1 MVIIKNNCLPV
12 KGYAAITIMFLI
24 FIRKEWWLDANRYER
39 AQTCKHENWHVM
51 QWSHVTLVSCIL
63 FSVANIWMNI
73 AWSWMFASVLVYYLI
88 YALSYLFNIV
98 RYRSHSKAYHNIIF
112 EKHAFNHVAECQ
124 GGVMVS
130 ISLNEKWCSSIIE
143 CANHEKIVSDLK
155 KALESARKTESD
167 LRKQLKMAEANIDGF
182 SKNLDEANKQI
193 DGLKAEL
200 TLWQNTAAELQAKI
214 DELTKPA
221 PEPEPDPDPENPND
235 HECSDD
241 CEIGEAI
248 VGDNL
253 RVH

>member
-1 MVIIKNNCLPV
+1 MVIIKNNVLPI

-39 AQTCKHENWHVM
+39 AQACKHENWHVM

-63 FSVANIWMNI
+63 FSIANVWLNLP
-73 AWSWMFASVLVYYLI
+73 WSWMFASVLVYYLI
-88 YALSYLFNIV
+88 YVLSYLFNII
-98 RYRSHSKAYHNIIF
+98 RYRNHSKAYHNIVF
-112 EKHAFNHVAECQ
+112 EKPAYKHDAKCQ
-124 GGVMVS
+124 CGGMVCNY
-130 ISLNEKWCSSIIE
+130 LNEKWCSSIIE

-167 LRKQLKMAEANIDGF
+167 LRKQLKIAEANIDSF

-241 CEIGEAI
+241 CEIGEAM

>member
-1 MVIIKNNCLPV
+1 MVIIKNNVLPV

-24 FIRKEWWLDANRYER
+24 FIRKEWWLDANKYER
-39 AQTCKHENWHVM
+39 AQACKHENWHVM

-63 FSVANIWMNI
+63 FSIANVWLNLP
-73 AWSWMFASVLVYYLI
+73 WSWMFASVLVYYLI
-88 YALSYLFNIV
+88 YVLSYLFNII
-98 RYRSHSKAYHNIIF
+98 RYRNHSKAYHNIVF
-112 EKHAFNHVAECQ
+112 EKPAYKHDANCQ
-124 GGVMVS
+124 CGGMVCNY
-130 ISLNEKWCSSIIE
+130 LNEKWCSSIIE
-143 CANHEKIVSDLK
+143 CANHKKIVADLK

-167 LRKQLKMAEANIDGF
+167 LRKQLKIAEANIDGF
-182 SKNLDEANKQI
+182 SKNLDDANSQI

-214 DELTKPA
+214 DELTKP
-221 PEPEPDPDPENPND
+221 EPEPDPENPND

-241 CEIGEAI
+241 CEIGEAM

>member
-1 MVIIKNNCLPV
+1 MVIIKNNVLPV

-39 AQTCKHENWHVM
+39 AETCKHENWHVM

-88 YALSYLFNIV
+88 YVLSYLFNII
-98 RYRSHSKAYHNIIF
+98 RYRNHSKAYHNIVF
-112 EKHAFNHVAECQ
+112 EKPAYKHDAKCQ
-124 GGVMVS
+124 CGGMVCS
-130 ISLNEKWCSSIIE
+130 YLNEKWCSSIIE

-167 LRKQLKMAEANIDGF
+167 LRKQLKYAEANIEGF
-182 SKNLDEANKQI
+182 SKNLDAANSQI
-193 DGLKAEL
+193 DVLKADIVKYQLKVE
-200 TLWQNTAAELQAKI
+200 ELQAKI

-221 PEPEPDPDPENPND
+221 PEPEPEPEPEKPND
-235 HECSDD
+235 HDCSDD
-241 CEIGEAI
+241 CEIGEAA

>member
-1 MVIIKNNCLPV
+1 MVIIKNNVLPV
-12 KGYAAITIMFLI
+12 KDYAAITIMFLI

-39 AQTCKHENWHVM
+39 AETCKHENWHVM

-88 YALSYLFNIV
+88 YVLSYLFNII
-98 RYRSHSKAYHNIIF
+98 RYRNHSKAYHNIVF
-112 EKHAFNHVAECQ
+112 EKPAYKHDAKCQ
-124 GGVMVS
+124 CGGMVCS
-130 ISLNEKWCSSIIE
+130 YLNEKWCSSIIE

-167 LRKQLKMAEANIDGF
+167 LRKQLKYAEANIEGF
-182 SKNLDEANKQI
+182 SKNLDDANRQI
-193 DGLKAEL
+193 DGLKADIVKYQSKVE
-200 TLWQNTAAELQAKI
+200 ELQAKI

-221 PEPEPDPDPENPND
+221 PEPEPKPEPEKPND
-235 HECSDD
+235 HDCSDD
-241 CEIGEAI
+241 CEIGEAA